1 MTTPEKSNIS
11 MVRGVKIKGYIQSR
25 KYLAVNIKKAPFS
38 FRQLRYLAHLIHC
51 SLSFSHILISSVV
64 KVSGFFFCQT
74 VNSFVYD
81 LCH

>member
-11 MVRGVKIKGYIQSR
+11 MVRGVKIKGNIQSR

-38 FRQLRYLAHLIHC
+38 FRQLRYLAYLIYC
-51 SLSFSHILISSVV
+51 SLSFSHILISTMV
-64 KVSGFFFCQT
+64 KVSGFFFRQT
-74 VNSFVYD
+74 VHSFVND